1 MEQILKNF
9 FNDNSLCIGLCE
21 LSRKT
26 DEILTANVYKSE
38 KLLKPQPAPEYV
50 KPQPVNEPQIQK
62 AKQTLAQ
69 YFLAQQQE
77 YAEKQR
83 VLQQSQMQN
92 TIVNQSVKTVK
103 PEQIQNQNTL
113 KKQAENSR
121 LSWAAQYLNS
131 KTNNCVP
138 QKQEMQNFIPK
149 TTTIIEGSRKK
160 IISAAVPTRIV
171 GR

>member
-1 MEQILKNF
+1 MEQFFKNF
-9 FNDNSLCIGLCE
+9 FNDNSLCVGLCD

-26 DEILTANVYKSE
+26 NEIVTVNVYKSE
-38 KLLKPQPAPEYV
+38 KLLKPQPAPEYIQ
-50 KPQPVNEPQIQK
+50 PQQKIEEPQIQK

-83 VLQQSQMQN
+83 ALQQNQMQN
-92 TIVNQSVKTVK
+92 TIVNQPVK
-103 PEQIQNQNTL
+103 PVQTQVQDTF
-113 KKQAENSR
+113 KKQAESSR
-121 LSWAAQYLNS
+121 SSWAAQYLNS
-131 KTNNCVP
+131 KPNNFVP
-138 QKQEMQNFIPK
+138 QKQDMKNAIPK

-160 IISAAVPTRIV
+160 VISAAVPTRIV

>member
-1 MEQILKNF
+1 MEQFLKNF
-9 FNDNSLCIGLCE
+9 FNDNSLCVGLCD

-38 KLLKPQPAPEYV
+38 NLLKPQAAPEYI
-50 KPQPVNEPQIQK
+50 KPQQKIEEPQIQK

-77 YAEKQR
+77 YAEKQK
-83 VLQQSQMQN
+83 VLQQNQMQN
-92 TIVNQSVKTVK
+92 TIVNQTVK
-103 PEQIQNQNTL
+103 HVVNSQPQDTL

-121 LSWAAQYLNS
+121 LSCAAQYLNS
-131 KTNNCVP
+131 KPNNFVP
-138 QKQEMQNFIPK
+138 QKQEVKNIIPK

-160 IISAAVPTRIV
+160 VISAAVPTRIV